1 MVISEKNKPKSRK
14 SIRRTRQLKTS
25 KKKYKCKICQNNEH
39 RTKNCPRTLCTY
51 CGQMK
56 GHHTNLGNG
65 SLCSNISIATKKVE
79 PEVDMNEYCSKCQIT
94 GHALSRCPSIWRI
107 YVPKKK
113 NTIKDSTITPNIP
126 MHTLFCYNCG
136 NKGHYGDECPEEKH
150 KEKMKYQSSA
160 FSGKNLSDTLK
171 NIYYNNLKNMDSSE
185 YASINVRNKNRKMTN
200 FFPPPYK
207 NLRAAE
213 FSNEVSLFD

>member
-1 MVISEKNKPKSRK
+1 MVILDNSKPKRRK
-14 SIRRTRQLKTS
+14 NIRRAGLPKPS

-56 GHHTNLGNG
+56 GHHTNLGGG
-65 SLCSNISIATKKVE
+65 SLCSNISIPTRKIE
-79 PEVDMNEYCSKCQIT
+79 HEIDMDEFCSKCQIS
-94 GHALSRCPSIWRI
+94 GHSLSRCPSIWRRYI
-107 YVPKKK
+107 SKKR
-113 NTIKDSTITPNIP
+113 NTTNDNTAKPNIP

-136 NKGHYGDECPEEKH
+136 NKGHYGDDCPEEKH
-150 KEKMKYQSSA
+150 QEKMKYQSSA

-171 NIYYNNLKNMDSSE
+171 NIYYNNLKNMDSNE
-185 YASINVRNKNRKMTN
+185 YASINIRNRNRKISN

-207 NLRAAE
+207 NLRAPE
-213 FSNEVSLFD
+213 FTDEVSLID